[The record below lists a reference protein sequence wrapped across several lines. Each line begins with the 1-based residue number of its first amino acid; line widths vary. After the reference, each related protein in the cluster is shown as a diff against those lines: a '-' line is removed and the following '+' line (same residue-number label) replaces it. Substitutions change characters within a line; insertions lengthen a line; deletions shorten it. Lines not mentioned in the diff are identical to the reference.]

1 MRKIKEI
8 ICPVCER
15 GLFYDEISLKC
26 KNNHTFDISKYGVVN
41 LSLNNKS
48 SKKRHGDDKKMVVA
62 RKEFLDKGYYAPIL
76 NSVVTLA
83 KKHCNKNS
91 VLLDAG
97 CGEGYYTEEVAKA
110 INTSEVIGI
119 DISKDALRW
128 FKKRCKN
135 ALAIVSSIFKMPV
148 KENSVDLALNMFA
161 PTPTDEFLRV
171 IKKDGFLI
179 RTFVLKN
186 HLIELKQAV
195 YENAYFND
203 EEDIEID
210 GFSLVETV
218 KVKEKIKVTGDD
230 IENLF
235 LMTPYYYKTSKSDQ
249 EKLKKLNSLETTI
262 EVMSAIYKKL

>member
-1 MRKIKEI
+1 MRNIKEI
-8 ICPVCER
+8 ICPVCENE
-15 GLFYDEISLKC
+15 LVSDNNTLKC
-26 KNNHTFDISKYGVVN
+26 KNNHSFDISKYSTIN

-62 RKEFLDKGYYAPIL
+62 RKNFLDKGYYSSIL
-76 NSVVTLA
+76 NSVVNLA
-83 KKHCNKNS
+83 KKHCTKNG

-97 CGEGYYTEEVAKA
+97 CGEGYYTSEIAKG
-110 INTSEVIGI
+110 INASHTIGI

-128 FKKRCKN
+128 FKKRCEN
-135 ALAIVSSIFKMPV
+135 ATAIVSSIFKMPV
-148 KENSVDLALNMFA
+148 RQKSVDLAVNMFA
-161 PTPTDEFLRV
+161 PNPHDEFSRV

-186 HLIELKQAV
+186 HLFELKQAI
-195 YENAYFND
+195 YDNAYYND

-235 LMTPYYYKTSKSDQ
+235 LMTPYYYKTSKQDQ
-249 EKLKKLNSLETTI
+249 EKLKNLETLETTI